1 VAPKVND
8 FIMPE
13 LGALRDEGCG
23 LKAMA
28 ALPGNSSPEQL
39 FAWAAL
45 GRAYAGQIVQGSD
58 MRFYLYA
65 PVQEANSQNADQY
78 AIGVAVA
85 DSVLG
90 PWKDAHPGGPIVSQ
104 SVPEPNHEYWSGKVW
119 RRW

>member
-1 VAPKVND
+1 
-8 FIMPE
+8 
-13 LGALRDEGCG
+13 
-23 LKAMA
+23 
-28 ALPGNSSPEQL
+28 
-39 FAWAAL
+39 
-45 GRAYAGQIVQGSD
+45 

-104 SVPEPNHEYWSGKVW
+104 SVPEPNHEYWSGKVATVVNRGSYSVEAGSS
-119 RRW
+119 RRFPSIRLRHGACARYLMLLAA